1 MKTHI
6 DPEQKFSQAMSSFKS
21 LTSPASE
28 VKQPISDDEFVPA
41 CQFVT
46 QMIVRAHQ
54 YGASFIRL
62 NDFISQLPH
71 LFGFHGAM
79 LSAAPFFFFEFWQS
93 DDSQPNRVTVR
104 QSEGSFDLAK
114 LSEVGVLVSE
124 LADGSVPLAKGISRL
139 EQIDALSPPY
149 RGRIMALGYALCGA
163 GFAVLLSAG
172 WRDTVF
178 AALLSLVVYAITI
191 AADRSQWLVNRL
203 NLTAALTASLL
214 ANALALL
221 FPGTN
226 AFVITLCAIVVLVPG
241 LALTLGIA
249 ELASKLVIPGIG
261 RLVDGVLITFALV
274 VGAAVG
280 SFIVQALWTVTP
292 PVAVPAKPMWIVFL
306 SVILLM
312 LGLGFAFQVRRSGP
326 GLGGSGRR
334 TCVLGRAHRWA
345 VWELAGLISGCP
357 NSGHLRQSVHVSPA
371 PSQLRRHAARDHDF
385 GSWCGSLF
393 RAEYA
398 TNGRDHRSAADCM
411 GCHRS
416 DHGNHWR
423 AVYRC
428 FSPSSKERAVAI
440 SISNGCGNH
449 PTIAK
454 YHVLTRMT
462 QRHY

>member
-79 LSAAPFFFFEFWQS
+79 LAAAPFFFFEFWRS

-104 QSEGSFDLAK
+104 QAEGSFDLAK

-203 NLTAALTASLL
+203 NLTAALTASLM

-226 AFVITLCAIVVLVPG
+226 AFVITICAIVVLVPG
-241 LALTLGIA
+241 LSLTLGIA

-292 PVAVPAKPMWIVFL
+292 PVTEPAKPMWIIFL

-312 LGLGFAFQVRRSGP
+312 LGLGFAFQVRRSD
-326 GLGGSGRR
+326 LG
-334 TCVLGRAHRWA
+334 WA
-345 VWELAGLISGCP
+345 VLAGVLAYSGVLIGGQFGNWQGSFLGALMLGIYA
-357 NSGHLRQSVHVSPA
+357 SLYTFR
-371 PSQLRRHAARDHDF
+371 LRR
-385 GSWCGSLF
+385 
-393 RAEYA
+393 
-398 TNGRDHRSAADCM
+398 
-411 GCHRS
+411 
-416 DHGNHWR
+416 
-423 AVYRC
+423 
-428 FSPSSKERAVAI
+428 PSSVVMLPGIMILVPGVAAYFGLNTLQTDGIIGALPAVWGVIVQITAI
-440 SISNGCGNH
+440 IGGLY
-449 PTIAK
+449 IAAS
-454 YHVLTRMT
+454 VLP
-462 QRHY
+462 QRSVL